1 MTNTD
6 KLPEPDKLP
15 ALSKKMAHEL
25 SNLLYLTKDDFFC
38 SDQWQAAM
46 DALDNYINELNKD
59 KHDKP

>member
-1 MTNTD
+1 MTDT
-6 KLPEPDKLP
+6 DKLP

-46 DALDNYINELNKD
+46 TALDNYLDELNKD
-59 KHDKP
+59 KYDKP

>member
-25 SNLLYLTKDDFFC
+25 SNLLYLTKDDFFHA
-38 SDQWQAAM
+38 DQWQAAM
-46 DALDNYINELNKD
+46 DALDNYLNELNKD

>member
-1 MTNTD
+1 MTNT
-6 KLPEPDKLP
+6 DKLP

>member
-1 MTNTD
+1 MTDT
-6 KLPEPDKLP
+6 DKLP
-15 ALSKKMAHEL
+15 ALSKKMAYEL

-59 KHDKP
+59 KYDKP

>member
-1 MTNTD
+1 MDCKMNDT
-6 KLPEPDKLP
+6 DKLP

-46 DALDNYINELNKD
+46 DALDNYLNELNKD
-59 KHDKP
+59 KYDKP

>member
-1 MTNTD
+1 MEIFMTDT
-6 KLPEPDKLP
+6 DKLP

-46 DALDNYINELNKD
+46 DALDNYLNELNKD
-59 KHDKP
+59 KNDKS

>member
-1 MTNTD
+1 MEILMTDT
-6 KLPEPDKLP
+6 DKLP

-46 DALDNYINELNKD
+46 AALDNYINELNKD
-59 KHDKP
+59 KDDQS

>member
-1 MTNTD
+1 MTDT
-6 KLPEPDKLP
+6 DKLP

-46 DALDNYINELNKD
+46 AALDNYINELNKD
-59 KHDKP
+59 KDDQS

>member
-1 MTNTD
+1 MSNT
-6 KLPEPDKLP
+6 DKLP

>member
-1 MTNTD
+1 MSNT
-6 KLPEPDKLP
+6 DKLP

-46 DALDNYINELNKD
+46 AALDNYINELNKD
-59 KHDKP
+59 KNVKP